1 MGVVGPI
8 VETWQS
14 LARVRNLCFN
24 RRVMERTPEE
34 RDRRVGEKART
45 RELVPEYGGARGTPS
60 ESGRTIFQG

>member
-1 MGVVGPI
+1 MGVVGPT

-14 LARVRNLCFN
+14 LTRVRNLCFS
-24 RRVMERTPEE
+24 RKVMERTSVE

-45 RELVPEYGGARGTPS
+45 RELVPEYVGARGTPS